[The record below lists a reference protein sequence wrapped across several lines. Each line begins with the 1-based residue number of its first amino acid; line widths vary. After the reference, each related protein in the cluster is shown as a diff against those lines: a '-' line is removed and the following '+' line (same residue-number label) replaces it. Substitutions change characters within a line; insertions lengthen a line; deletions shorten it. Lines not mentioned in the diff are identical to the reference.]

1 MLGDLTDEEVRQIQD
16 VVDEAGRPLEV
27 VGSAA
32 RGERKGVG
40 LDVPIA
46 KGVKSD
52 IDYAIPP
59 ASYSYFAGVNA
70 ADRLPGVDP
79 DDGLLM
85 GIHSPY
91 DGPSI
96 RFEPGQLPE
105 WRPAS

>member
-1 MLGDLTDEEVRQIQD
+1 MLGDLTDEEIRQIQD
-16 VVDEAGRPLEV
+16 VVDRAGRPLEV

-40 LDVPIA
+40 TDGPIT

-59 ASYSYFAGVNA
+59 ASYAYFEGANA
-70 ADRLPGVDP
+70 QDLLPGVDP
-79 DDGLLM
+79 NDGLLM
-85 GIHSPY
+85 GIHSPH

-96 RFEPGQLPE
+96 RFEPGQLPR
-105 WRPAS
+105 WVPAS